1 MDIQSGK
8 DPYETT
14 GGELTTM
21 RTNQCYLLPIFL
33 FAGILLSLFSTDL
46 RAQKD
51 ETSAAGKDQWSFL
64 IEPYM
69 LFPNMKG
76 SVGLG
81 VLPDAPIDA
90 NTNDIFGNL
99 KMGFMLNLEA
109 SNDTWAVGSDF
120 IYMNLS
126 RGVESGI
133 LIDSGDISAKQ
144 FAWEIMGLRR
154 ITPWLEVGL
163 GGILNS
169 INAGVDLN
177 LNAIGGGT
185 TPQSRSL
192 TKTWFDPMIITRI
205 RNRAG
210 EKFIY
215 QFRGE
220 IGGFGIGSDFAW
232 QIQAYAGYR
241 FSKLFHVTGGY
252 RIISL
257 DYTSGSGQD
266 RFMYDVDTSGPVIRL
281 GFNF

>member
-1 MDIQSGK
+1 MKTS
-8 DPYETT
+8 
-14 GGELTTM
+14 
-21 RTNQCYLLPIFL
+21 RYLLRRIL
-33 FAGILLSLFSTDL
+33 FAALLLSLFSADIL
-46 RAQKD
+46 AQED
-51 ETSAAGKDQWSFL
+51 ETSAAENDQWTFL
-64 IEPYM
+64 IEPYI

-76 SVGLG
+76 TVGLG
-81 VLPDAPIDA
+81 ILPDAPIDA

-99 KMGFMLNLEA
+99 KMGAMLNLEA

-126 RGVESGI
+126 RGVESGV

-154 ITPWLEVGL
+154 VAPWLEVGL
-163 GGILNS
+163 GGLLNS
-169 INAGVDLN
+169 IDAGVDLN

-192 TKTWFDPMIITRI
+192 TKTWFDPMVITRVKSA
-205 RNRAG
+205 AG

-241 FSKLFHVTGGY
+241 FSKLFQVTGGY

-257 DYTSGSGQD
+257 DYTSGSGSD
-266 RFMYDVDTSGPVIRL
+266 RFLYDVDTSGPVIRL

>member
-1 MDIQSGK
+1 MKTESYSPKLVVIG
-8 DPYETT
+8 T
-14 GGELTTM
+14 L
-21 RTNQCYLLPIFL
+21 I
-33 FAGILLSLFSTDL
+33 LSLVSINIM
-46 RAQKD
+46 AQEDK
-51 ETSAAGKDQWSFL
+51 TSATTSNEWAFL
-64 IEPYM
+64 IEPYI

-76 SVGLG
+76 AVGLG
-81 VLPDAPIDA
+81 NLPDAPVDA
-90 NTNDIFGNL
+90 STNDIFGNL
-99 KMGFMLNLEA
+99 KMGFMLNFEA
-109 SNDTWAVGSDF
+109 SNDTWAVGSDL

-126 RGVESGI
+126 SGVESGV

-154 ITPWLEVGL
+154 VTPWLEVGL
-163 GGILNS
+163 GGLLNS
-169 INAGVDLN
+169 VKSELDLE
-177 LNAIGGGT
+177 LNNIGGEIRGV
-185 TPQSRSL
+185 SRTQ

-205 RNRAG
+205 KSKSG

-241 FSKLFHVTGGY
+241 FSKLFQVTGGY

-257 DYTSGSGQD
+257 DYDGGSGQD
-266 RFMYDVDTSGPVIRL
+266 RFLYDVDTSGPVIRL

>member
-1 MDIQSGK
+1 MKTS
-8 DPYETT
+8 
-14 GGELTTM
+14 
-21 RTNQCYLLPIFL
+21 RYLPRRIL
-33 FAGILLSLFSTDL
+33 FAALLLSLFSADML
-46 RAQKD
+46 AQEDK
-51 ETSAAGKDQWSFL
+51 TSAAENDQWTFL
-64 IEPYM
+64 IEPYI

-76 SVGLG
+76 TVGLG
-81 VLPDAPIDA
+81 ILPDAPIDA

-99 KMGFMLNLEA
+99 KMGAMLNLEA

-126 RGVESGI
+126 RGVESGV

-154 ITPWLEVGL
+154 VAPWLEVGL
-163 GGILNS
+163 GGLLNS

-192 TKTWFDPMIITRI
+192 TKTWFDPMVITRV
-205 RNRAG
+205 RSAAG

-241 FSKLFHVTGGY
+241 FSKLFQVTGGY

-257 DYTSGSGQD
+257 DYTSGSGSD

>member
-1 MDIQSGK
+1 
-8 DPYETT
+8 
-14 GGELTTM
+14 M

-126 RGVESGI
+126 RGIESGI

-205 RNRAG
+205 RNGAG